1 MWNYQRVIIL
11 VGAPAWALHLP
22 HTVVESALHSA
33 AQAAARN
40 QDLLSRRRSPIGR
53 ARPCRHG
60 EDGAASRY
68 SPRSG
73 WLMKLNML
81 LRNYLR
87 QMSSEPAIFY
97 RESYKNTN
105 HQANISCTTKTCG
118 FEAWHP
124 LVNFGP
130 CGGAHQTILFQILK
144 LKQYFRS
151 QSSSLLMMS
160 CPSFTCLKHAKEIH
174 ANRQKS
180 ARKCGFLLA
189 LHPSAASM
197 IFIHR
202 WP

>member
-1 MWNYQRVIIL
+1 VHQLGCFIFHI
-11 VGAPAWALHLP
+11 P
-22 HTVVESALHSA
+22 VESALHSA

-73 WLMKLNML
+73 WWKKLNML

-105 HQANISCTTKTCG
+105 RHQTNISCTTKNMWLRSLTSSCKCWSLWG
-118 FEAWHP
+118 CSPNNIVSDLETEA
-124 LVNFGP
+124 
-130 CGGAHQTILFQILK
+130 ILSKPK
-144 LKQYFRS
+144 LITFDDV
-151 QSSSLLMMS
+151 L
-160 CPSFTCLKHAKEIH
+160 P
-174 ANRQKS
+174 
-180 ARKCGFLLA
+180 
-189 LHPSAASM
+189 
-197 IFIHR
+197 
-202 WP
+202 